1 MTEQTVIDQLTSYRQ
16 MRARIKILSE
26 HNIGCGITVSRVG
39 EEDQLQALHKRL
51 RGLPSYMYLSGHEQR
66 LEATAHAYL
75 RRYPAGTKAQLHA
88 VPAGAMDEEDD
99 KDLQEIRRRIR
110 KVIETRGL
118 YMDDVDEVLERL
130 AELQD
135 LQAEVKRIDN
145 VLEAL
150 AEYKPDYARLLWL
163 RYVEGLTPA
172 KVASA
177 MFISPATYRR
187 RKEKAI
193 HEFGRIG

>member
-1 MTEQTVIDQLTSYRQ
+1 Q

-26 HNIGCGITVSRVG
+26 HNIGCGITVSRIG
-39 EEDQLQALHKRL
+39 EDDQLQALHKRL
-51 RGLPSYMYLSGHEQR
+51 RGMPSYLYLNRHEQR

-75 RRYPAGTKAQLHA
+75 RRYPAGTRAQLHA
-88 VPAGAMDEEDD
+88 IPAGAMDEEDEQAL
-99 KDLQEIRRRIR
+99 KEVRRSIR

-118 YMDDVDEVLERL
+118 YMDDVDDVLERL

-150 AEYKPDYARLLWL
+150 AEYKPDYARLLRLHVIEDRQWDEVSEQMCLSKDSFYRMKRKAL
-163 RYVEGLTPA
+163 REYAV
-172 KVASA
+172 
-177 MFISPATYRR
+177 I
-187 RKEKAI
+187 
-193 HEFGRIG
+193 GR

>member
-1 MTEQTVIDQLTSYRQ
+1 Q

-26 HNIGCGITVSRVG
+26 HNIGCGITVSRIG
-39 EEDQLQALHKRL
+39 EDDQLQALHKRL
-51 RGLPSYMYLSGHEQR
+51 RGMPSYMYLSGHEQR

-75 RRYPAGTKAQLHA
+75 RRYPAGTRAQLHA

-99 KDLQEIRRRIR
+99 QALKEVRRAIR

-118 YMDDVDEVLERL
+118 YMDDVDEVLARL

-150 AEYKPDYARLLWL
+150 AEY
-163 RYVEGLTPA
+163 
-172 KVASA
+172 
-177 MFISPATYRR
+177 
-187 RKEKAI
+187 
-193 HEFGRIG
+193 